1 MEEVD
6 CSLVE
11 SWIKDGKTYAWISE
25 QLQQLYPNISR
36 GLSVRSVRRFC
47 NNHNISKMTDDELD
61 DVVTDA
67 VKDVG
72 EVYGRKMMKG
82 YLASSL
88 DIDVGE
94 HRIASSLQRVDPEGY
109 ERRRSDTVDR
119 ANPIP
124 YSARYFG
131 HKLHMDQNEK
141 LIRYGVTHVIAVDG
155 FSGKIVAHTS
165 MPIKN
170 NLTIYQKVYR
180 EAVLQ
185 YGLWH
190 QLRVDHGREFYLS
203 LYVQNRARELHG
215 PQDITSFCQTPSTQN
230 LAVERL
236 WVQVNSRVNY
246 PVKRVLVK
254 MEENQL
260 LDLSNTTTQYCVS
273 YVLINTCNV
282 GMERFVGSWNAHSIA
297 GKGIP
302 NNLAL
307 NCNTSPV
314 PVSAVPVVD
323 TAAREYQRDQGQLT
337 LFSNFGT
344 DPIGNRQD
352 LIRRREHLFHS
363 KGFTYE
369 NMFTNTVS
377 DDGQKLVNGILMHIE
392 LTNRLSLLL

>member
-1 MEEVD
+1 
-6 CSLVE
+6 
-11 SWIKDGKTYAWISE
+11 
-25 QLQQLYPNISR
+25 
-36 GLSVRSVRRFC
+36 
-47 NNHNISKMTDDELD
+47 MTDDELD

-141 LIRYGVTHVIAVDG
+141 LI
-155 FSGKIVAHTS
+155 
-165 MPIKN
+165 
-170 NLTIYQKVYR
+170 R

-297 GKGIP
+297 GYIYRSCFLSLYKIGKGIP